1 MSPSFESPSFE
12 PPGFEIRTYASLGST
27 NDEARRLAREGA
39 AEGTVVTA
47 LEQTAGRGRH
57 GRGWASPPGNLYLS
71 LLLRPN
77 LPPGRLGELAFLAG
91 LAVAETVA
99 ALLPAGRAVTL
110 KWPNDVLVDGAKTAG
125 ILIEQEAEAA
135 VIGIGLNL
143 AHCPADTPYPA
154 TTLAAAGA
162 ETGVAAARACLLDR
176 LAAALVRWRG
186 EGFAPIRSAWLA
198 RAHPLGAALSVRLP
212 EGAIT
217 GRFAGLDPGGALLIE
232 TVDGPRRITS
242 GEVLR

>member
-1 MSPSFESPSFE
+1 MPSPSETPIFD
-12 PPGFEIRTYASLGST
+12 IRTYASLGST

-71 LLLRPN
+71 LLLRPG

-91 LAVAETVA
+91 LAVADTAA
-99 ALLPAGRAVTL
+99 ALLPAGRAVML

-125 ILIEQEAEAA
+125 ILIEQEGEAA
-135 VIGIGLNL
+135 ILGIGLNL
-143 AHCPADTPYPA
+143 VHGPMDTPYPA
-154 TTLAAAGA
+154 TTLAAGGA
-162 ETGVAAARACLLDR
+162 EADLGTARARLLDR
-176 LAAALVRWRG
+176 LAAALACWRA
-186 EGFAPIRSAWLA
+186 EGFAPIRNAWLA
-198 RAHPLGAALSVRLP
+198 RAHPLGTALSVRLP
-212 EGAIT
+212 EGVVA
-217 GRFAGLDPGGALLIE
+217 GRFAGLDPAGALLIE
-232 TVDGPRRITS
+232 TAAGLRRITS

>member
-1 MSPSFESPSFE
+1 MSASFESS
-12 PPGFEIRTYASLGST
+12 GFEIRTYASLGST

-71 LLLRPN
+71 LLLRPG

-91 LAVAETVA
+91 LAVAETAA

-125 ILIEQEAEAA
+125 ILIEQEGEAA
-135 VIGIGLNL
+135 ILGIGLNL

-154 TTLAAAGA
+154 TALAAAGA
-162 ETGVAAARACLLDR
+162 EADVAAARARLLER
-176 LAAALVRWRG
+176 LAAALSCWRG
-186 EGFAPIRSAWLA
+186 EGFAAIRAAWLA

-212 EGAIT
+212 EGVIA
-217 GRFAGLDPGGALLIE
+217 GRFAGLDPAGALLIE
-232 TVDGPRRITS
+232 TANGPRRITS

>member
-1 MSPSFESPSFE
+1 MPSPFE
-12 PPGFEIRTYASLGST
+12 PPNFEIRIHASLGST

-71 LLLRPN
+71 LLLRPG

-91 LAVAETVA
+91 LAVAETAA

-125 ILIEQEAEAA
+125 ILIEQEGEAA
-135 VIGIGLNL
+135 ILGIGLNL
-143 AHCPADTPYPA
+143 VHCPTDTPYPA
-154 TTLAAAGA
+154 ATLAAAGA
-162 ETGVAAARACLLDR
+162 AADLGAARARLLDR
-176 LAAALVRWRG
+176 LAAALACWRA

-198 RAHPLGAALSVRLP
+198 RAHPLGTALSVRLP
-212 EGAIT
+212 EGVVA
-217 GRFAGLDPGGALLIE
+217 GRFAGLDPAGALLIE
-232 TVDGPRRITS
+232 TAAGLRRITS

>member
-1 MSPSFESPSFE
+1 MPPSFESS
-12 PPGFEIRTYASLGST
+12 GFEIRIYANLGST

-47 LEQTAGRGRH
+47 LEQSAGRGRH
-57 GRGWASPPGNLYLS
+57 GRAWASPPGNLYLS

-91 LAVAETVA
+91 LAVAEAVA

-110 KWPNDVLVDGAKTAG
+110 KWPNDVLVDGAKIAG

-135 VIGIGLNL
+135 VIGIGLNV
-143 AHCPADTPYPA
+143 AHSPSDTPYPA
-154 TTLAAAGA
+154 TSLAAAGA
-162 ETGVAAARACLLDR
+162 GTAVAAARACLLDR
-176 LAAALVRWRG
+176 LAAALARWRG

-198 RAHPLGAALSVRLP
+198 RAHPLGTALSVRLP
-212 EGAIT
+212 EGVIA
-217 GRFAGLDPGGALLIE
+217 GRFAGLDPAGALLIE
-232 TVDGPRRITS
+232 TADGPRRITS

>member
-1 MSPSFESPSFE
+1 MPPSFES
-12 PPGFEIRTYASLGST
+12 PGFEIRTYASLGST

-47 LEQTAGRGRH
+47 LEQSAGRGRH
-57 GRGWASPPGNLYLS
+57 GRAWASPPGNLYLS

-91 LAVAETVA
+91 LAVAEAVA

-110 KWPNDVLVDGAKTAG
+110 KWPNDVLVDGAKIAG

-135 VIGIGLNL
+135 VIGIGLNV
-143 AHCPADTPYPA
+143 AHSPSDTPYPA
-154 TTLAAAGA
+154 TSLAAAGA
-162 ETGVAAARACLLDR
+162 GTAVAAARACLLDR
-176 LAAALVRWRG
+176 LAAALARWRG

-198 RAHPLGAALSVRLP
+198 RAHPLGTALSVRLP

-217 GRFAGLDPGGALLIE
+217 GRFAGLDPTGALLIE
-232 TVDGPRRITS
+232 TAAGPRRITS

>member
-1 MSPSFESPSFE
+1 MPSPFETPI
-12 PPGFEIRTYASLGST
+12 FEIRTYASLGST

-47 LEQTAGRGRH
+47 REQTAGRGRH

-71 LLLRPN
+71 LLLRPG

-91 LAVAETVA
+91 LAVAETAA

-125 ILIEQEAEAA
+125 ILIEQEGEAA
-135 VIGIGLNL
+135 ILGIGLNL
-143 AHCPADTPYPA
+143 VHGPMDTPYPA

-162 ETGVAAARACLLDR
+162 EADLGTARARLLDR
-176 LAAALVRWRG
+176 LAATLACWRA
-186 EGFAPIRSAWLA
+186 EGFAPIRNAWLA
-198 RAHPLGAALSVRLP
+198 RAHPLGTALSVRLP
-212 EGAIT
+212 EGVVA
-217 GRFAGLDPGGALLIE
+217 GRFAGLDPAGALLID
-232 TVDGPRRITS
+232 TAAGPRRVTS